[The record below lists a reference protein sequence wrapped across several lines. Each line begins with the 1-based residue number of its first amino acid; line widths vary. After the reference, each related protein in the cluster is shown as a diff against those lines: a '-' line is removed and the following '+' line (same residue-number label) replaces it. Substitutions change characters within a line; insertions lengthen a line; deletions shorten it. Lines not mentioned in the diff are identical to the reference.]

1 MSNST
6 SGLLGLYTTF
16 LNQDERLK
24 TKKVT
29 DTAALLRSSTPTTAR
44 LENDEVGKCPYCG
57 TRMTV
62 SAAANETVYL
72 CSKDRYVAPRP
83 NAELPGASNT

>member
-1 MSNST
+1 M

-16 LNQDERLK
+16 LNQKEVK
-24 TKKVT
+24 PKKAK
-29 DTAALLRSSTPTTAR
+29 DTAALLRSTPTVAR

-57 TRMTV
+57 NRMTI

-83 NAELPGASNT
+83 NSELPSASNT